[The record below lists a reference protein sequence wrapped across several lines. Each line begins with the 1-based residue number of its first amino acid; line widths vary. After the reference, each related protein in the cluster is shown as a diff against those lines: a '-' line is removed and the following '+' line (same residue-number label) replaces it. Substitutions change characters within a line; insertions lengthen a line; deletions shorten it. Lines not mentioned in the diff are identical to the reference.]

1 MRWLSWLSHRCSV
14 PRGRL
19 CSVRTRRAA
28 RPYRRPVPARM
39 ELDEDR
45 YKRAMIVVFVLTLF
59 VQILDGTIVNVA
71 IPTLADAF
79 GVTDAEIDRAIIGYL
94 VALAVF
100 IPTSGYVAD
109 RFGARSVF
117 LVSLTLFT
125 AASALCGAAQTLPQL
140 VVFRILQGVGA
151 GVMGPLGAAMLYRA
165 FPQNERAKAATAV
178 ISVAVIAPAVGPVL
192 GGAIVEFLNWR
203 WIFYVNVPIGLVA
216 FAVGW
221 LVIRDFRSEKLLPF
235 DSIGFVLAGAGLG
248 STLYGIT
255 VARDLGWTSPIVL
268 ATVGIGL
275 LALILLPMHERRVEH
290 PLLRFELLRAPIFRS
305 IQVLAFPTYA
315 AFVGLIFL
323 LPVYL
328 QSLRGFTA
336 FETGL
341 ATFPQ
346 AVGVWLS
353 SQLVGRVLYRRVGPR
368 RLLFIG
374 LSAALFVGVLLAQ
387 SDLTTSLW
395 TVRGLMFARGFGLG
409 FAFIAIQT
417 AVYAQTSVAD
427 TGQATAMFSVNRQA
441 APAFGVALT
450 AAVLAAVA
458 TDAASPQLG
467 AYQAAFWVSALLF
480 VPAMIATFW
489 VRDEDAAATLQ

>member
-1 MRWLSWLSHRCSV
+1 MPTSHARSV
-14 PRGRL
+14 VLVP
-19 CSVRTRRAA
+19 VR
-28 RPYRRPVPARM
+28 M
-39 ELDEDR
+39 DLDDDR
-45 YKRAMIVVFVLTLF
+45 YKRAMIVVFVMTLF

-71 IPTLADAF
+71 IPTLADVF

-94 VALAVF
+94 VGLAVF
-100 IPTSGYVAD
+100 IPTSGYLAD
-109 RFGARSVF
+109 RFGARKVF
-117 LVSLTLFT
+117 LSSLTLFT
-125 AASALCGAAQTLPQL
+125 VASALCGVAATLPQL
-140 VVFRILQGVGA
+140 VIFRIFQGIGA

-178 ISVAVIAPAVGPVL
+178 ISVAVIAPAIGPVL
-192 GGAIVEFLNWR
+192 GGAIIEFLNWR
-203 WIFYVNVPIGLVA
+203 WIFYVNVPIGIVA
-216 FAVGW
+216 FIVGW
-221 LVIRDFRSEKLLPF
+221 LVIRDFGSERSIRF
-235 DSIGFVLAGAGLG
+235 DALGFVLAGVGLG
-248 STLYGIT
+248 ATLYGIT
-255 VARDLGWTSPIVL
+255 VARDLGWTSPLVIAAIGAGVL
-268 ATVGIGL
+268 SLI
-275 LALILLPMHERRVEH
+275 ALPIHERRVEQ

-305 IQVLAFPTYA
+305 IQILAFPTYA

-328 QSLRGFTA
+328 QSLRGFSA
-336 FETGL
+336 LETGL

-374 LSAALFVGVLLAQ
+374 LTAALVVGLLIAQ
-387 SDLTTSLW
+387 ADLTTSLW

-417 AVYAQTSVAD
+417 AVYAQTSVED
-427 TGQATAMFSVNRQA
+427 TGQATAMFSATRQA

-450 AAVLAAVA
+450 AAVLAGVA
-458 TDAASPQLG
+458 TDSASPELG

-480 VPAMIATFW
+480 VPALIAAWW
-489 VRDEDAAATLQ
+489 VRDEDAAATLR

>member
-1 MRWLSWLSHRCSV
+1 MFV
-14 PRGRL
+14 
-19 CSVRTRRAA
+19 A
-28 RPYRRPVPARM
+28 RNVDFPSDSSACQRPPGPKFPHTVKAMPVRM
-39 ELDEDR
+39 ELDDDR

-71 IPTLADAF
+71 IPTLADVF

-94 VALAVF
+94 VGLAVF
-100 IPTSGYVAD
+100 IPTSGYLAD
-109 RFGARSVF
+109 RFGARTVF
-117 LVSLTLFT
+117 LSSLTLFT
-125 AASALCGAAQTLPQL
+125 LASALCGVAQSLPQL
-140 VVFRILQGVGA
+140 VVFRIFQGIGA

-192 GGAIVEFLNWR
+192 GGAIIEFLNWR
-203 WIFYVNVPIGLVA
+203 WIFYVNVPIGIVA
-216 FAVGW
+216 FIVGW
-221 LVIRDFRSEKLLPF
+221 LVIRDFGSERAVRF
-235 DSIGFVLAGAGLG
+235 DGIGFVLAGVGLG
-248 STLYGIT
+248 ATLYGIT
-255 VARDLGWTSPIVL
+255 VARDLGWTSPIVVV
-268 ATVGIGL
+268 AIAAGIL
-275 LALILLPMHERRVEH
+275 SLIALPIHERRVEQ
-290 PLLRFELLRAPIFRS
+290 PLLRFELLRSPIFRS

-328 QSLRGFTA
+328 QSLRGFSA
-336 FETGL
+336 LETGL

-353 SQLVGRVLYRRVGPR
+353 SQLVGRVLYGRVGPR
-368 RLLFIG
+368 RLLLFGLTAALIIG
-374 LSAALFVGVLLAQ
+374 LVIAQ

-395 TVRGLMFARGFGLG
+395 TVRLLMFARGLGLG

-417 AVYAQTSVAD
+417 AVYAQTSVED
-427 TGQATAMFSVNRQA
+427 TAQATAMFSANRQA

-450 AAVLAAVA
+450 AAVLAGVA
-458 TDAASPQLG
+458 TDSASPQLG

-480 VPAMIATFW
+480 VPALIAVWW
-489 VRDEDAAATLQ
+489 VRDEDAAATMR